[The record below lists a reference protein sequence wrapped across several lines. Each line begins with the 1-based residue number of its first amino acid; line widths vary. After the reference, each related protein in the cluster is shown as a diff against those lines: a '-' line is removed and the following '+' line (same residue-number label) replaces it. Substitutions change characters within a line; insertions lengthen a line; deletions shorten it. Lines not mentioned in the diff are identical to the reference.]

1 MAQATL
7 GEEFEAFLERHQPGF
22 DQIIYVGD
30 GGNDYCPALRLRRY
44 VQWILADYVYS
55 RTFYSQDTVL
65 CRRLKGL
72 EGRIERHGLKDGLK
86 CQVRKWTEAWEVEEY
101 FNSLWS

>member
-30 GGNDYCPALRLRRY
+30 GGNDYCPILRFRRH
-44 VQWILADYVYS
+44 VRWTLIYS
-55 RTFYSQDTVL
+55 IYSQTFSSQDTVL

-72 EGRIERHGLKDGLK
+72 ESRIEKAGLKDGLK